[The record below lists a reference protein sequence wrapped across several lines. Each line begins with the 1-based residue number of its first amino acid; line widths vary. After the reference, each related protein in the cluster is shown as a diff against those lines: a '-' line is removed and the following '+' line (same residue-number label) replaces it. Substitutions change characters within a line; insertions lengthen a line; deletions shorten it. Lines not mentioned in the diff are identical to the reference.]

1 MYSLRAGF
9 VRLPDLKSVSRVTLT
24 SSTGTDVYDVTRIE
38 NEEKS
43 TETNTF
49 YDLEVSKDG
58 KEINYD
64 YYQPFYQMLLAISVL
79 NEDIQEPQGDPILT
93 IKYDFFDG
101 RKSEEIKFYA
111 DPASERRAVA
121 TLNDQPTGS
130 VRMSDIQKVLEA
142 KEVIAQNKPV
152 KGDEEESTTSE
163 LESAAE

>member
-1 MYSLRAGF
+1 MTSWVNIEVYSLRDGF
-9 VRLPDLKSVSRVTLT
+9 VRLPYIKSVSRVTLT

-79 NEDIQEPQGDPILT
+79 NEDIQEPQGDLT
-93 IKYDFFDG
+93 IRDG
-101 RKSEEIKFYA
+101 RKMRRLVFLRRPGIRTPRRCHTERSADRLRAHERYSEGSGIKG
-111 DPASERRAVA
+111 SHRA
-121 TLNDQPTGS
+121 
-130 VRMSDIQKVLEA
+130 E
-142 KEVIAQNKPV
+142 
-152 KGDEEESTTSE
+152 
-163 LESAAE
+163 